1 MLTTIDTE
9 NAICNYLNE
18 FLFDNV
24 WNLPQAEYRQNIVMR
39 CIASSPKVNRVD
51 LGLTSILLPD
61 SNPYFIYAVPK
72 TYLEGIKVDVPTWT
86 NLLDFVND
94 RPIDFRIT
102 GVHGEWLYRKLI
114 YIINHPCEDSFI
126 LAINYH
132 MANKILN
139 SDKKYNFK
147 KMYFSVYY
155 DSDRGNS
162 VYYDCIRPLNLSQ
175 RNIAWDKCQ
184 LAQITLINGREAV
197 PTSVADIN
205 TGDYIE
211 FIDDPDTIADF
222 TIDMTDPDQNRIFKS
237 SISPE
242 FKYIIHIPKEYN
254 PNNYLIT
261 HNTCDVFV
269 RPKNITNHH
278 LKGVFIHRFN
288 TENTITQ
295 ITHNDFAIAE
305 SLIQSYM
312 SFIGSTEVELR
323 VIVRCHEKKVKLI
336 DQTDIG
342 ESILVYDVVNGIQTV
357 VLNENNIGQYINTQQ
372 MMYNHPRK
380 LIREANYI
388 DMLYQLSDYEILDFL
403 EGNGPHNLSFWRA
416 ANLEASKYLTMMFYN
431 PIYVNRNNMDEYVPL
446 LSYYNTMSVLCGRVT
461 RTTLSRDNIHT
472 FTVLVPIIMM
482 NSKKLF
488 VNVFVNGIKLDYSKY
503 TFARFSQ
510 FMEITVDEDVDL
522 PAGVEIVTELFEKP
536 VCYGDYF
543 IPTQENLEFN
553 VTDEFLVFLV
563 NELGADDSVIRN
575 DNYFT
580 KQYNL
585 DMSYKDVTGK
595 EEYYTTNGK
604 HLIFAPDSAGKT
616 FFMCSK
622 STFANPYNLSFDIAD
637 LHNNSITSGVLYQDY
652 QSWGGESTMRLPVL
666 QDVSPVVFLNGREL
680 VKDVD
685 FSFNTNKDLNGNVTC
700 KTVHVTNV
708 EYLATL
714 KKSIVDYLIVTKC
727 GSANVKG
734 QYKFVEGE
742 GLTCKW
748 TNQATGIS
756 VYYNTDLSKWV
767 FGDDK
772 SVNTGYFYES
782 EVTTSTDPSACNWT
796 VGSRGKPV
804 VPDITKYY
812 ETYTNRDNNYLEV
825 LVTTDKCFAEENGF
839 IINKSCNSLN
849 ILMFWYPGLAMFTA
863 DGKAIKNI
871 AFKNGY
877 LYLDPSEVRNGA
889 IYNMRAMAPDTVKET
904 LDNYADSSEDLIRCA
919 YIIDFFR
926 NRLVEEDNY
935 TIIPNSHHIYSIVM
949 NEVIKDVLAGRLN
962 LTYDADI
969 EKMKIQIQ
977 EYLTIKDQDPAIKGS
992 IGTLTVYK
1000 ATNSL
1005 VNAVYKI
1012 MDETSVGKTR
1022 VWLSSNSVVQLK
1034 WANGMWMLRSIYRN
1048 IVEPYYYAVD
1058 PDGDHDPWT
1067 LTWSSYV
1074 ESETPPSIY
1083 SGNLNLKFIDIL
1095 PSYKVS
1101 EIYDAGLY
1109 KLIKHLANAI
1119 LPADAVKDVIN
1130 AQS

>member
-9 NAICNYLNE
+9 NVICNYLNE

-24 WNLPQAEYRQNIVMR
+24 WNLPQAEYRQNIVAR
-39 CIASSPKVNRVD
+39 CIASTPKVNRID

-61 SNPYFIYAVPK
+61 SNPYYVYAVPK
-72 TYLEGIKVDVPTWT
+72 TYLEGIKVNVPAWT
-86 NLLDFVND
+86 NLLDFVNE
-94 RPIDFRIT
+94 RPIDFRVT
-102 GVHGEWLYRKLI
+102 GIHGEWLYRKLI
-114 YIINHPCEDSFI
+114 YIVNHPCEDSFI

-139 SDKKYNFK
+139 SDKTYNFK
-147 KMYFSVYY
+147 KIYFSVYY
-155 DSDRGNS
+155 DSDRGES

-175 RNIAWDKCQ
+175 RNIAWDRCQ
-184 LAQITLINGREAV
+184 LAQVTLINGREAK

-254 PNNYLIT
+254 PNNYLLT
-261 HNTCDVFV
+261 HNTCDVFI

-323 VIVRCHEKKVKLI
+323 VIVRCHVKKNKLI

-342 ESILVYDVVNGIQTV
+342 ESILVYDVVEGIKTII
-357 VLNENNIGQYINTQQ
+357 LTEANINQYIGTTQ

-403 EGNGPHNLSFWRA
+403 EGNGPQNLSFWKA
-416 ANLEASKYLTMMFYN
+416 SNLEASKYVTMMFYN
-431 PIYVNRNNMDEYVPL
+431 PIYVNRQNMDKYVPL

-461 RTTLSRDNIHT
+461 RTTLSKDNIHT
-472 FTVLVPIIMM
+472 FSVLVPIIMM
-482 NSKKLF
+482 HSKKLF
-488 VNVFVNGIKLDYSKY
+488 VNVFINGIKLDYSKY
-503 TFARFSQ
+503 QFARFSQ
-510 FMEITVDEDVDL
+510 FMEITVDKSIDL
-522 PAGVEIVTELFEKP
+522 PADTEIVTELFEKP
-536 VCYGDYF
+536 VCYGEYF
-543 IPTQENLEFN
+543 IPEEGNLELS
-553 VTDEFLVFLV
+553 VSEDFLVFLTH
-563 NELGADDSVIRN
+563 ELGAEGSVIRN

-585 DMSYKDVTGK
+585 DLSYEDVTGK
-595 EEYYTTNGK
+595 EEYYTTNGTRV
-604 HLIFAPDSAGKT
+604 LFSPNCIGKT
-616 FFMCSK
+616 FFICSK
-622 STFANPYNLSFDIAD
+622 STFTNAYNLSFDIAD

-652 QSWGGESTMRLPVL
+652 TSWDGERTTRCPVL
-666 QDVSPVVFLNGREL
+666 QDVTPVVFLNGREL

-685 FSFNTNKDLNGNVTC
+685 FSFNTNKDLTGNVTC
-700 KTVHVTNV
+700 KTIHVTNV
-708 EYLATL
+708 EYLASI
-714 KKSIVDYLIVTKC
+714 KSSIVDYLIVTKC

-734 QYKFVEGE
+734 QYKLVDGD
-742 GLTCKW
+742 GLSRRW
-748 TNQATGIS
+748 TNESTGIS
-756 VYYNTDLSKWV
+756 VYYENNKWV
-767 FGDDK
+767 FGDNK
-772 SVNTGYFYES
+772 SGILGYFYES
-782 EVTTSTDPSACNWT
+782 EETTSTDPSACEWL
-796 VGSRGKPV
+796 VGSRGAPV
-804 VPDITKYY
+804 IPAITKYY

-825 LVTTDKCFAEENGF
+825 LLTTDNCFAEENGF
-839 IINKSCNSLN
+839 IINNNCNSLN

-863 DGKAIKNI
+863 DGKAIKDLV
-871 AFKNGY
+871 FRNGY
-877 LYLDPSEVRNGA
+877 LHLDPTETRNGA
-889 IYNMRAMAPDTVKET
+889 IYNMRAMAPDTVKNV
-904 LDNYADSSEDLIRCA
+904 LDQYASSSEDIERCA
-919 YIIDFFR
+919 YIIAFFR
-926 NRLVEEDNY
+926 DRFVDEDNY

-949 NEVIKDVLAGRLN
+949 NEIIKDVLSGNLT

-969 EKMKIQIQ
+969 DKMQNQIQ
-977 EYLTIKDQDPAIKGS
+977 EYLTVKDQDPAIRGT

-1012 MDETSVGKTR
+1012 MDEASVGKTR

-1034 WANGMWMLRSIYRN
+1034 WSNGKWMLRSIYKN
-1048 IVEPYYYAVD
+1048 IIEPYYYAED
-1058 PDGDHDPWT
+1058 IDGDHDPWT
-1067 LTWSSYV
+1067 LTWVSTD
-1074 ESETPPSIY
+1074 ESETSPSIY

-1101 EIYDAGLY
+1101 EIYDATTY
-1109 KLIKHLANAI
+1109 RLIKYLAKAI